1 MMDQKQPEIRLSKKL
16 MNLKREAE
24 RCEKWRDDMEE
35 KKFSDWV
42 KDAKDATEKKGLT
55 VEKIAEEINV
65 STSYLHG
72 IMSGRVF
79 SRSMIQK
86 VSEYL
91 EIEWNV
97 KNNREKSD
105 WWKNANIAML
115 EKGINTNELAD
126 SIGLRREYV
135 SAILNGRVVSKPA
148 IQKISDF
155 LNIACN
161 ALQ

>member
-79 SRSMIQK
+79 SQPMIQK

>member
-1 MMDQKQPEIRLSKKL
+1 MMNQKQPEIRLSKKL

-79 SRSMIQK
+79 SQPMIQK